1 MAETQ
6 GLHESFDRASDVKTG
21 SERAFGLVF
30 AAVFLLVALW
40 PLLAGDA
47 PRYWAIVVALVFAA
61 AAGLAPRI
69 LEPLNRLWFRFG
81 MLLHRIV
88 SPLIMA
94 LLFFLTVTPIALVI
108 RFMGKDPSA
117 SNSTVPRAPIGSNVR
132 RRGPRPS
139 PCAINFDGVYGCPF
153 SPSCGCS

>member
-94 LLFFLTVTPIALVI
+94 LLFFLTVTPIALVM
-108 RFMGKDPSA
+108 RFMGKDPLRLKFDRA
-117 SNSTVPRAPIGSNVR
+117 ARTYWIERAPP
-132 RRGPRPS
+132 GPPPESMRHQ
-139 PCAINFDGVYGCPF
+139 F
-153 SPSCGCS
+153 